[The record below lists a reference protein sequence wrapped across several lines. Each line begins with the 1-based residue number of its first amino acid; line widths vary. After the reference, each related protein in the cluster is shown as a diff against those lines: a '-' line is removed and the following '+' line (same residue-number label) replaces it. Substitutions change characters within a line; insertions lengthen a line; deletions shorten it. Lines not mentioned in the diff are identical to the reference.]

1 MSPFSALKSAFKS
14 AYKFLVHTL
23 ESVLPPET
31 PAESP
36 VAVSADNGSKVAVTE
51 EATAGATFYESLTV
65 GHASYTE
72 PDAGTTSEPEAPNNN
87 PASASFFE
95 NLSAAAKPPV
105 VLTANDG
112 ALVEVPAAI
121 ADGKSLHEL
130 FSLYE
135 GELGI
140 DVNRARFVAEGQI
153 LVPSSVVAPGTIVR
167 ASVTSE
173 AKG

>member
-1 MSPFSALKSAFKS
+1 MSLFSRIQSLFPAQTSAD
-14 AYKFLVHTL
+14 
-23 ESVLPPET
+23 
-31 PAESP
+31 SP
-36 VAVSADNGSKVAVTE
+36 VAASADNGSKVAVTE

-65 GHASYTE
+65 DHASYTE
-72 PDAGTTSEPEAPNNN
+72 PDAGTTSEPEAANNN

>member
-1 MSPFSALKSAFKS
+1 MSLFSRIQSLFPAQS
-14 AYKFLVHTL
+14 
-23 ESVLPPET
+23 SVD
-31 PAESP
+31 SP

-65 GHASYTE
+65 GHAPYTE
-72 PDAGTTSEPEAPNNN
+72 PEAGTTSEPEAANNN

-95 NLSAAAKPPV
+95 NLSAVPKPPV

>member
-1 MSPFSALKSAFKS
+1 MSLFSRLQSLFPAQA
-14 AYKFLVHTL
+14 
-23 ESVLPPET
+23 

-36 VAVSADNGSKVAVTE
+36 AAVSADNGSKVAVTE
-51 EATAGATFYESLTV
+51 EATPGATFYESLTV

-72 PDAGTTSEPEAPNNN
+72 PAADTISEPEAPNNN

-95 NLSAAAKPPV
+95 NLSAAPKPPV

-112 ALVEVPAAI
+112 ALVEVPAEI
-121 ADGKSLHEL
+121 ADGKSLRQL

-135 GELGI
+135 DELGI
-140 DVNRARFVAEGQI
+140 DVGRARFVAEGQI
-153 LVPSSVVAPGTIVR
+153 LVPSSVVAPGTVVR